1 MNRYVRTAVAAPAT
15 AAASA
20 ALAGDGLSPATR
32 FATAARRTPDIG
44 CQLAV
49 LVFRVLDEPDG
60 ERFDDVRPFPLL
72 LLELPLLRE
81 APADRVA
88 LGFEGARLR
97 TDDDVDRPEDDE
109 LDSPEDDELDSPEDD
124 ELDPPCGSAAAPR
137 DLLSIFPPSALC
149 AWRLKRSA
157 RARWSSSSWSSSS
170 WSSSSWSWSSSS
182 SAADADSLISSMSE

>member
-109 LDSPEDDELDSPEDD
+109 LDSPEDDELDSPDD
-124 ELDPPCGSAAAPR
+124 SAAAPR
-137 DLLSIFPPSALC
+137 DLLFIFPPSALC
-149 AWRLKRSA
+149 AWRLKRSG
-157 RARWSSSSWSSSS
+157 RARWSPSSWSSSS
-170 WSSSSWSWSSSS
+170 LSS
-182 SAADADSLISSMSE
+182 